1 MRVVTSLACA
11 ASAAIVASMLAF
23 CKPVEVIEAADAGQK
38 ECKAGPVV
46 FCQPL
51 PAGSNDEGC
60 SSDDPS
66 SKLLTELPRGV
77 RYPTG
82 CAINFVGGRDV
93 AGDCTL
99 AGICRCTGGADAGAP
114 APIPDGGGDGE
125 ARDASGSEAVPVRW
139 TCYP

>member
-1 MRVVTSLACA
+1 
-11 ASAAIVASMLAF
+11 MLAF

-77 RYPTG
+77 REL
-82 CAINFVGGRDV
+82 V
-93 AGDCTL
+93 A
-99 AGICRCTGGADAGAP
+99 AGHEVLLVSSGAVSAH
-114 APIPDGGGDGE
+114 
-125 ARDASGSEAVPVRW
+125 RW
-139 TCYP
+139 QSAMR